1 MTEISPL
8 GSTAILTSRYKDVSE
23 EERYD
28 HLTKQGFPIFIEI
41 RGRNESGLIPWDGN
55 TMGELEV
62 RGPFVAA
69 AYFNNT
75 EQHGKF
81 TEDGWLR
88 TGDMASISE
97 DGCIEIKDRSK
108 DVIKSGGEWISSLAL
123 ENALMGHPS
132 VLEAAV
138 IAVPDAKWIERPFA
152 YIVLKQG
159 KTVSIDELRE
169 FLAGKF
175 AKFWIPDHYAFI
187 EAIPKTSV
195 GKFLKSALREKYEK
209 DHR

>member
-1 MTEISPL
+1 M
-8 GSTAILTSRYKDVSE
+8 
-23 EERYD
+23 
-28 HLTKQGFPIFIEI
+28 QGFTLIEVMVVVVI
-41 RGRNESGLIPWDGN
+41 LGL
-55 TMGELEV
+55 L
-62 RGPFVAA
+62 
-69 AYFNNT
+69 
-75 EQHGKF
+75 
-81 TEDGWLR
+81 
-88 TGDMASISE
+88 ASIIIPNVVGRTE
-97 DGCIEIKDRSK
+97 EAKLVKAKQDI
-108 DVIKSGGEWISSLAL
+108 LAL
-123 ENALMGHPS
+123 ENALMSHPS

-175 AKFWIPDHYAFI
+175 AKFWIPDNYAFI

-209 DHR
+209 EHS